1 DAGELQV
8 SCSERLRALVALTR
22 GPDGWRIERGAV
34 RLDATPPTLPAAPV
48 LALDGRV
55 GRLDLAAYLALWHEA
70 ARDAALPAL
79 TARLSAAQLVAGTRV
94 FPEVAVTADALQGA
108 GEVELASADLS
119 GSLRWPA
126 QVSEAHPAA
135 ARFADF
141 NLTQPGDA
149 ALPAALAQLFAPA
162 LQLDVDELAWQGRSL
177 GRLTARLAGHAGALE
192 VSGLQLTGPA
202 GVARASGLC
211 TGGACSAQL
220 SLDSHDVAATLAALG
235 LRGEISAARGLA
247 SARLQWSPGAPSA
260 LASLD
265 GDLHMQLE
273 EGATRVAAAE
283 PGMPLALLP
292 VPALMAAL
300 GAPLPAGADP
310 GLHFARVTA
319 GFALHGGEAT
329 TADLHFDGDAE
340 IMMRGRVGLVARD
353 YDAEAVILR
362 GEERLPA
369 ALRRLVAT
377 PRVAAAWLSLRE
389 LFGGAPAERGP
400 AVLRLRGTWSDPI
413 VAAAE

>member
-1 DAGELQV
+1 M
-8 SCSERLRALVALTR
+8 SWSERLRALAALTR
-22 GPDGWRIERGAV
+22 GLDGWRIERGAV

-55 GRLDLAAYLALWHEA
+55 GRLDLPAYLALWHEA
-70 ARDAALPAL
+70 ARDAALPVLA
-79 TARLSAAQLVAGTRV
+79 ARLSAAQLVAGARV
-94 FPEVAVTADALQGA
+94 FPDVTVTADALQGA
-108 GEVELASADLS
+108 GEVQLASADLS

-126 QVSEAHPAA
+126 QVSEAHPAE

-149 ALPAALAQLFAPA
+149 TLPAALAQLFAPA
-162 LQLDVDELAWQGRSL
+162 LQLDVDDLAWQGRSL
-177 GRLTARLAGHAGALE
+177 GRMTARLSVRPGALE
-192 VSGLQLTGPA
+192 VSSLQLSGPA
-202 GVARASGLC
+202 GEARASGRC
-211 TGGACSAQL
+211 AGTACSAQL

-235 LRGEISAARGLA
+235 LRGEISAARGLV
-247 SARLQWSPGAPSA
+247 SARLQWSPSAPSA

-265 GDLHMQLE
+265 GDLHMQLD
-273 EGATRVAAAE
+273 EGTAQAAGGD

-300 GAPLPAGADP
+300 SPQLPAGSGP
-310 GLHFARVTA
+310 GLRFARVTA
-319 GFALHGGEAT
+319 AFALHGGEAT
-329 TADLHFDGDAE
+329 TSDLHFDGDAE

-353 YDAEAVILR
+353 YDAQAVILR

-369 ALRRLVAT
+369 AVRRLVGT

-413 VAAAE
+413 VTAAE